1 MLRPGLIPTFSR
13 RIFHPLPPVSR
24 PCFNWRE
31 GMRGHCLACVLSV
44 VSALLC
50 SLAAPR
56 AGAETPAAAGYPAQ
70 PITAIVPF
78 PAGGPTDVIMRLL
91 AEPMGRALGQRIVV
105 ENVAGAGGT
114 LGIKRG
120 AKSAPNGYT
129 IMVGNMG
136 THGAAPALYAQ
147 LEYDPGKDF
156 EPIGMA
162 AGTAIVIEARKNF
175 PAHDLKEFVAYLKAH
190 ASEVNEAHAGVGS
203 ISYVTCLMLHTQLGI
218 KPTRVAYRGTAAALN
233 DLVSG
238 QVDYMCD
245 QILNGIAQVK
255 AGNIQAFA
263 VASAQRSPA
272 LPDLP
277 TTKEAGLPKFEVSA
291 WNALFAPKGTPR
303 DIVARLNAALSQ
315 ALEAAGTRQRLLD
328 LGCNIPDKAQRTP
341 DWLRRFVTE
350 EVRRWT
356 PLLKADGAVGN

>member
-1 MLRPGLIPTFSR
+1 MLRHWVGL
-13 RIFHPLPPVSR
+13 
-24 PCFNWRE
+24 
-31 GMRGHCLACVLSV
+31 VLSV
-44 VSALLC
+44 VCWLATGSALAEAP
-50 SLAAPR
+50 AAPPAS
-56 AGAETPAAAGYPAQ
+56 AGAAYPSQ

-91 AEPMGRALGQRIVV
+91 AEPMSKALGQRIVV
-105 ENVAGAGGT
+105 ENVVGAGGT

-120 AKSAPNGYT
+120 AKSAANGYT

-136 THGAAPALYAQ
+136 THGAAPALYPG

-175 PAHDLKEFVAYLKAH
+175 PAHSLKEFVAHLKAH

-203 ISYVTCLMLHTQLGI
+203 ISYVACLMLHTQLGI

-263 VASAQRSPA
+263 IASAQRSPA
-272 LPDLP
+272 LPEVP
-277 TTKEAGLPKFEVSA
+277 TTKEAGLPQFEVSA
-291 WNALFAPKGTPR
+291 WNALFAPKGTPK
-303 DIVARLNAALSQ
+303 DIVARLNSALSQ
-315 ALEAAGTRQRLLD
+315 ALDDAVTHQRLLD
-328 LGCNIPDKAQRTP
+328 LGCNIPDKAARTP
-341 DWLRRFVTE
+341 AWLRRFVNE
-350 EVRRWT
+350 EVQRWT
-356 PLLKADGAVGN
+356 PLLKADGVVGN

>member
-1 MLRPGLIPTFSR
+1 
-13 RIFHPLPPVSR
+13 
-24 PCFNWRE
+24 
-31 GMRGHCLACVLSV
+31 MRGHRMRGHWLEVVLVV
-44 VSALLC
+44 VSALAC
-50 SLAAPR
+50 WLAAPN
-56 AGAETPAAAGYPAQ
+56 AVAQAPVAAPTAYPSQ

-91 AEPMGRALGQRIVV
+91 AEPMGKALGQHIVV

-114 LGIKRG
+114 LGSKRG
-120 AKSAPNGYT
+120 AKSAPDGYT
-129 IMVGNMG
+129 ILVGNMG
-136 THGAAPALYAQ
+136 THGAAPALYPK
-147 LEYDPGKDF
+147 LEYDPSKDF

-175 PAHDLKEFVAYLKAH
+175 PAHSLQEFVAHLKAH

-203 ISYVTCLMLHTQLGI
+203 ISYVACLMLHTQLGI

-255 AGNIQAFA
+255 AGNIQAYA
-263 VASAQRSPA
+263 IASAQRSAA
-272 LPDLP
+272 LPDVP

-291 WNALFAPKGTPR
+291 WNALFAPKGTPKEV
-303 DIVARLNAALSQ
+303 VAKLNAALSQ
-315 ALEAAGTRQRLLD
+315 ALDDVQTRQRLLD
-328 LGCNIPDKAQRTP
+328 LGCNIPDKTSRTP
-341 DWLRRFVTE
+341 ERLRRFVTE
-350 EVRRWT
+350 EVQRWT
-356 PLLKADGAVGN
+356 PLLKADGVVGN